1 MDFKNMNNPI
11 KILVFLML
19 GAVLVFAGCTSAPE
33 TDNSQAGIA
42 PQDTSSADDIARRES
57 EEGDETQENINDAL
71 TTLSALGDYM
81 SPGGRNTIEV
91 EIEVDENGI
100 IQSARVLEENVPS
113 STSRTWIQ
121 RYNEGIEAEVVGV
134 PLSEAVSPAVV
145 NRSSLTA
152 EGFNEALEK
161 MRQEIQ

>member
-1 MDFKNMNNPI
+1 MNNPI

-33 TDNSQAGIA
+33 TDNSQTGIA
-42 PQDTSSADDIARRES
+42 PQDTSSAEDIARRES

-152 EGFNEALEK
+152 QGFNQALDRIREE
-161 MRQEIQ
+161 MQ